1 MVDVAPPGAML
12 EVRVR
17 ALLTHLSLA
26 DSAPSLTFAC
36 EMVRRSLHAEARA
49 TSLLGLEPA
58 RANKMHK
65 SNAVRSMS
73 PQVGTHHSHHGTAH
87 SHRSMHARVA
97 QPCRGTRCR
106 VCRQPSAVR
115 LSFSVLRSCMAFGRL
130 RSASASASTKPR
142 IDTITGDE
150 GALRSSVPRRARAMR
165 TASAPLALRLPARRR
180 STSRY

>member
-12 EVRVR
+12 EVRAR

-36 EMVRRSLHAEARA
+36 EMVRRSLYAEARA

-73 PQVGTHHSHHGTAH
+73 PQVVTHHSHRGTAH

-106 VCRQPSAVR
+106 VCRQPSAVLYACHSQCCVRAWR
-115 LSFSVLRSCMAFGRL
+115 LVGLGRRL
-130 RSASASASTKPR
+130 RLLPLDLASS
-142 IDTITGDE
+142 
-150 GALRSSVPRRARAMR
+150 RSPATRVRSVP
-165 TASAPLALRLPARRR
+165 PFHGVLALRERHPLH
-180 STSRY
+180 